1 MEAEEAILTRRMIP
15 KVDTRRP
22 GKEEIEALLQ
32 AAVRAPTHHLTQPWR
47 FIVLSGTAL
56 DELGEAMTERV
67 RRESAGSE
75 ELDHKLEVERG
86 RPRRAPVI
94 VTVIYAPS
102 DNPKALEV
110 EDRYSVG
117 AAMQN
122 ILLLAHS
129 RGLGA
134 YLRTGPAAED
144 AAVKRHLG
152 LSDRE
157 EIAGFI
163 YVGHPEQDRSITK
176 RTDPKELTEWRGWE

>member
-1 MEAEEAILTRRMIP
+1 MILNRRMIS
-15 KVDTRRP
+15 KVGTRRP

-47 FIVLSGTAL
+47 FIVLTGTAL

-67 RRESAGSE
+67 KRESAGSE
-75 ELDHKLEVERG
+75 ELDQKLEVERG

-94 VTVIYAPS
+94 VTVVYAPS

-122 ILLLAHS
+122 ILLLAQS

-134 YLRTGPAAED
+134 FLRTGPAAED

-163 YVGHPEQDRSITK
+163 YVGYPEQDRPITK
-176 RTDPKELTEWRGWE
+176 RTDPRELTEWRGWE

>member
-1 MEAEEAILTRRMIP
+1 MIS

-22 GKEEIEALLQ
+22 GRDEIEALLQ
-32 AAVRAPTHHLTQPWR
+32 AAVRAPAHHLTQPWR
-47 FIVLSGTAL
+47 FIVLSGSAL

-67 RRESAGSE
+67 KRESAGSD
-75 ELDHKLEVERG
+75 ELDHKLEMERG

-94 VTVIYAPS
+94 VTVIYVPS

-122 ILLLAHS
+122 MLLMAHS

-144 AAVKRHLG
+144 ATVRRHLG
-152 LSDRE
+152 LSDGE

-163 YVGHPEQDRSITK
+163 YVGYPEQDRSITE
-176 RTDPKELTEWRGWE
+176 RTEPKELTEWRGWD